1 MDAETVDMIITSPPY
16 HNLRV
21 YSNDPCDLSNCES
34 YEEYYYLLSLVIAEC
49 ERILK
54 PGGKKLSEEIE
65 KKYFSGEEL
74 GFNDLMNLD
83 SLYKSNFEKFS
94 KKDDDDE

>member
-1 MDAETVDMIITSPPY
+1 MDT
-16 HNLRV
+16 RV
-21 YSNDPCDLSNCES
+21 KKS
-34 YEEYYYLLSLVIAEC
+34 YL
-49 ERILK
+49 
-54 PGGKKLSEEIE
+54 

-74 GFNDLMNLD
+74 EFNDLMNLD